1 MNARLASTLCLLAA
15 TLSCLP
21 AAQAQERRIA
31 REHER
36 ERFHTPHWVFDD
48 RFHHNHYYPA
58 PGYAVEVLPPGNVA
72 LAFRGARFWFH
83 SGVWYQ
89 QVGPRYVV
97 VPPPMGVIVPVLPP
111 AYAVVYYGGVPY
123 YYANDVYY
131 VQQPTGYEV
140 VAPPE
145 APAVAQPAPG
155 APPTAAPAAQAPGTW
170 FYCDSAKGYYPYVS
184 QCPEGWR
191 SVPATPPPAAPR

>member
-1 MNARLASTLCLLAA
+1 MSLAKAVCIAAALAGI
-15 TLSCLP
+15 P
-21 AAQAQERRIA
+21 VAQAQERRGV

-36 ERFHTPHWVFDD
+36 ERFHTPHWVYDD

-58 PGYAVEVLPPGNVA
+58 PGYAVEVLPPGNLA
-72 LAFRGARFWFH
+72 LAFRGGRYWFH

-97 VPPPMGVIVPVLPP
+97 VRPPIGVLVPVLPP
-111 AYAVVYYGGVPY
+111 AYSVVYYGGVPY
-123 YYANDVYY
+123 YYANDAYY

-145 APAVAQPAPG
+145 SPAVAQPPPG
-155 APPTAAPAAQAPGTW
+155 APVAAAPATQAPGTW
-170 FYCDSAKGYYPYVS
+170 YYCDSAKGYYPYVS

-191 SVPATPPPAAPR
+191 SVPASPPPR